1 VAKLPQGK
9 TTVAASNQHHASLAL
24 LTECVAWLMSRP
36 LEVWYD
42 ETPIPV
48 GTADAIVVLAGSVN
62 PPLPHTPYALV
73 GRDSY
78 VRLQRAVWLFKNW
91 KPLPILFSGGG
102 VDGKWYAAASRH
114 VLESEAVPPEMIWTE
129 SQSRSTYE
137 NALFS
142 SEILRQRNI
151 SRIAL
156 IVDASSM
163 PRAAACFRKLGLEV
177 LAVPARYSHL
187 NYELDDFVPT
197 WQAIESN
204 GETLHEIVGLVWY
217 KLRGRI

>member
-1 VAKLPQGK
+1 
-9 TTVAASNQHHASLAL
+9 
-24 LTECVAWLMSRP
+24 MSRP

-42 ETPIPV
+42 KTPIPV
-48 GTADAIVVLAGSVN
+48 GTADAIVVLAGFVN
-62 PPLPHTPYALV
+62 PPKPHVPYALI

-78 VRLQRAVWLFKNW
+78 VRLQRAAWLFKNW

-102 VDGKWYAAASRH
+102 LNGKWYAATSRH
-114 VLESEAVPPEMIWTE
+114 ILESEAVPPDMIWTE

-156 IVDASSM
+156 VGDASGM
-163 PRAAACFRKLGLEV
+163 PRAVACFRKLGFDV
-177 LAVPARYSHL
+177 LPVPARYSLL
-187 NYELDDFVPT
+187 NKDLDDFLPS
-197 WQAIESN
+197 WQAIAIN

-217 KLRGRI
+217 KLRGWI